1 MAKGLIL
8 IPLASAP
15 AKQHF
20 QVAKPEVPVVFDCRD
35 RFAASVPCVGSNSV
49 GKYGHGKDVEPAPI
63 FQWVSL
69 LNGCRQPF
77 CRHWHFLCH
86 VV

>member
-20 QVAKPEVPVVFDCRD
+20 QVGKPEVPVVFDCRD
-35 RFAASVPCVGSNSV
+35 RFTASVPCVGINSV
-49 GKYGHGKDVEPAPI
+49 GKYGHGKNVKPAST
-63 FQWVSL
+63 FQLVGF
-69 LNGCRQPF
+69 LNGCRQDTP
-77 CRHWHFLCH
+77 
-86 VV
+86 